1 MRADTYSY
9 MQIVKPD
16 IRVYQLV
23 EELSSGPLPNW
34 SPLPTTLILNKVL
47 TLARMCRKYSISDV
61 LHVHHSVLDF
71 RV

>member
-23 EELSSGPLPNW
+23 EELSSGPLPDWN
-34 SPLPTTLILNKVL
+34 PLPTTLILNKVRP
-47 TLARMCRKYSISDV
+47 LARMCRKYIISDV
-61 LHVHHSVLDF
+61 LHVHHLELDS